1 MTARILQFPKRKT
14 MKQKPIDAELLA
26 LMMKHHKLISNAR
39 QRGYSDRAISK
50 LVKAA
55 EDSRR

>member
-1 MTARILQFPKRKT
+1 
-14 MKQKPIDAELLA
+14 MKYKSIDAQLLA
-26 LMMKHHKLISNAR
+26 LMMRNHKLIANAR
-39 QRGYSDRAISK
+39 RRGYSDRAISK